1 MAGTKLFPYGHVTHP
16 DWRMAVA
23 LVVAQLRGRMA
34 QAGYA
39 SAPTLGLVYFT
50 DAYARHAP
58 QLLEALQDEFPQ
70 IGDWSG
76 AVGTG
81 VMASHAEYLNEP
93 ALSVMLLELP
103 AHSYRLF
110 SGIAPLP
117 VASTSPWERALLH
130 ADADLPDFAELL
142 EELAARTRAV
152 SVLGGLSSGAVAPL
166 QLAWSKAL
174 GPSHSGVLRGG
185 LSGMAFS
192 AEAGVVQELTQGCQ
206 VMGTRMRITAMQGH
220 VVLALDGRP
229 ALDVLEELMPVRL
242 DTDPERATRTLRHIH
257 AALEPHAPESP
268 VHAGQLGPEARVVP
282 LVGVDMASRGIVL
295 PEPAQPQQY
304 LCFCQRNLSA
314 ARADLLRMC
323 AELRES
329 LAPAEAQTGLPLGD
343 SVLGDAGAGAG
354 RSIAGAVYISCAE
367 RASPY
372 FGAPGAELELI
383 HHVLGDIPLVG
394 FFSQGE
400 IAGQQ
405 LHRYAGALMLFTQ
418 AA

>member
-1 MAGTKLFPYGHVTHP
+1 MKLFPFGHVTHP

-39 SAPTLGLVYFT
+39 TAPGLGLVYFS
-50 DAYARHAP
+50 DAFARHAP

-70 IGDWSG
+70 ISDWSG
-76 AVGTG
+76 SVAVG
-81 VMASHAEYLNEP
+81 VMASHAEYLDEP

-103 AHSYRLF
+103 PQSYRLF

-117 VASTSPWERALLH
+117 MGHDSPWERALVH
-130 ADADLPDFAELL
+130 ADAGLPDLGELL
-142 EELAARTRAV
+142 EELAERTRAG
-152 SVLGGLSSGAVAPL
+152 SVLGGLSSEAIAPL

-185 LSGMAFS
+185 LSGLAFS
-192 AEAGVVQELTQGCQ
+192 PEAGVVQALTQGCQ
-206 VMGTRMRITAMQGH
+206 VMGARMRITAMQGH
-220 VVLALDGRP
+220 VVLELDGRP
-229 ALDVLEELMPVRL
+229 ALDVLEELMLVRL
-242 DTDPERATRTLRHIH
+242 DADPERATRAMRHIH
-257 AALEPHAPESP
+257 AALEPHAPESTL
-268 VHAGQLGPEARVVP
+268 HAGQLGPDARVVP

-295 PEPAQPQQY
+295 SEAAQPQHY

-329 LAPAEAQTGLPLGD
+329 LSPVEADTGELATGQELP
-343 SVLGDAGAGAG
+343 SDAAASRG
-354 RSIAGAVYISCAE
+354 IAGAVYISCAA
-367 RASPY
+367 RGASY

-383 HHVLGDIPLVG
+383 HHVLGDIPLLG

-418 AA
+418 PA

>member
-1 MAGTKLFPYGHVTHP
+1 MAAMKLFPYGHVTHP

-23 LVVAQLRGRMA
+23 LVVAQLRGHMA
-34 QAGYA
+34 QAVYA
-39 SAPTLGLVYFT
+39 TAPSLGLVYFS
-50 DAYARHAP
+50 DPFARHAP
-58 QLLEALQDEFPQ
+58 QLLEALQDEFPH
-70 IGDWSG
+70 ISDWSG
-76 AVGTG
+76 SVGVG

-117 VASTSPWERALLH
+117 VGRASPWERALVH
-130 ADADLPDFAELL
+130 ADAGLPDLGELL
-142 EELAARTRAV
+142 QELAERTRAG
-152 SVLGGLSSGAVAPL
+152 SVLGGLSSEAVAPL
-166 QLAWSKAL
+166 QLAWSKDL

-185 LSGMAFS
+185 LSGVAFS
-192 AEAGVVQELTQGCQ
+192 PDAGVVQALTQGCQ
-206 VMGTRMRITAMQGH
+206 VMGARMCITAMQGH

-229 ALDVLEELMPVRL
+229 ALDVLEELMLVRL
-242 DTDPERATRTLRHIH
+242 DADPERATRAMRHIH
-257 AALEPHAPESP
+257 AALEPHAPESAL
-268 VHAGQLGPEARVVP
+268 HAGQLGPEARVVP
-282 LVGVDMASRGIVL
+282 LVGVDIASRGIVL
-295 PEPAQPQQY
+295 AEQAQPLQQ

-329 LAPAEAQTGLPLGD
+329 LSPVEAETGEPLAGQG
-343 SVLGDAGAGAG
+343 LLADAGAGRG
-354 RSIAGAVYISCAE
+354 IAGAVYISCAA
-367 RASPY
+367 RGGSY

-394 FFSQGE
+394 FFSQAE

-418 AA
+418 PA